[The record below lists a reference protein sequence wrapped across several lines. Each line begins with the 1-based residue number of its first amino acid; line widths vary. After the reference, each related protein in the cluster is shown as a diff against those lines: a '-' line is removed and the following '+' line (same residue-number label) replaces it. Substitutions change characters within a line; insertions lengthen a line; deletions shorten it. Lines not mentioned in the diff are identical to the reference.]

1 MKRPKNPEEL
11 AKNASVWIS
20 DGVRKLFG
28 EEIGRLDDEDPVE
41 KRAREILE
49 RVRDGLVGKPTLF
62 EDRHRQ

>member
-28 EEIGRLDDEDPVE
+28 DEIDRMDGDDPVE
-41 KRAREILE
+41 LRAREILE
-49 RVRDGLVGKPTLF
+49 RVRDGLVGKPGLA
-62 EDRHRQ
+62 EDR